1 MCFGS
6 HAAESTH
13 MYTGGYVMSN
23 ASNVQF
29 EFTFS
34 EAVYYRIV
42 AVQLQKVQID
52 SDGVLTATLE

>member
-6 HAAESTH
+6 HASESTH

-29 EFTFS
+29 EFTFD